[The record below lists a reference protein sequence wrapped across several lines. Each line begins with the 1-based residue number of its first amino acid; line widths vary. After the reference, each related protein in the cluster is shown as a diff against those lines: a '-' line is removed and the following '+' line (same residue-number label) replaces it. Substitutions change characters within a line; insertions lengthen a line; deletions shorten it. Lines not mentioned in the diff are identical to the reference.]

1 MSYFFNGTGRGIVVG
16 PGARLASFGYTNPFP
31 YPATGIVNGYPFS
44 LVAWFYPTN
53 TSSVQYLVSVG
64 SGEGNQQSLQIAG
77 NVTNDPIRAESRG
90 STATSASITSSINF
104 NTWNVAAAIFESAT
118 SRYVSINGSALT
130 QDTTNSGISSPVY
143 TRLGIGDIATPIQ
156 PNNFDPRPL
165 YGYLAHVTIYNS
177 LLDASDCAALIGVN
191 PALIRRQNVVAYF
204 PLVNSGKQNNLAN
217 AKSITGFALPDNTG
231 ALIDAAWSAANG
243 KFSNWNPPVKLM
255 LPQRTR
261 TAVFLASSNETVDV
275 TGEALTTTLESVTAV
290 SDATVAVTGEAL
302 TTTLDSVT
310 AVSDATVALTGESL
324 TTTLDSV
331 TANIGVT
338 VAVTGEALTTTLE
351 SVTAAFD
358 ATVAVTGESATT
370 ALGSVTAAFDATVAV
385 TGENLT
391 TTLGDV
397 AATQAIDVTLTGE
410 ALATTLDSV
419 SVVVDAAAAV
429 TGEALTLTLGTISI
443 TLDIVVDLTSLSLS
457 TELNSVDVIV
467 DNTTLLTGF
476 SSDTALGSV
485 TPISDVTFLLTGLS
499 AAAAVYNVT
508 VTTSVSSFL
517 MNMDLGFVTVWGA
530 INDNQTPNWTP
541 VVDTQGPSWG
551 PIIDAQT
558 PNWVDI
564 E

>member
-53 TSSVQYLVSVG
+53 TFPAQYLVSVG

-243 KFSNWNPPVKLM
+243 KFSNWNPPVKLL
-255 LPQRTR
+255 LPQKTKIAFEPAAQNNSPIFYHQRQQQGM
-261 TAVFLASSNETVDV
+261 AS
-275 TGEALTTTLESVTAV
+275 
-290 SDATVAVTGEAL
+290 
-302 TTTLDSVT
+302 
-310 AVSDATVALTGESL
+310 
-324 TTTLDSV
+324 
-331 TANIGVT
+331 
-338 VAVTGEALTTTLE
+338 
-351 SVTAAFD
+351 
-358 ATVAVTGESATT
+358 
-370 ALGSVTAAFDATVAV
+370 
-385 TGENLT
+385 
-391 TTLGDV
+391 
-397 AATQAIDVTLTGE
+397 
-410 ALATTLDSV
+410 
-419 SVVVDAAAAV
+419 
-429 TGEALTLTLGTISI
+429 
-443 TLDIVVDLTSLSLS
+443 
-457 TELNSVDVIV
+457 
-467 DNTTLLTGF
+467 
-476 SSDTALGSV
+476 
-485 TPISDVTFLLTGLS
+485 
-499 AAAAVYNVT
+499 
-508 VTTSVSSFL
+508 
-517 MNMDLGFVTVWGA
+517 
-530 INDNQTPNWTP
+530 
-541 VVDTQGPSWG
+541 
-551 PIIDAQT
+551 
-558 PNWVDI
+558 
-564 E
+564 